1 MEGAAAGDRVGAR
14 GGGAAAGEGAAGLP
28 EEGEGSGAPLSG
40 DAWLE
45 NQTQRVFSGIAE
57 LAGGELRATAEEF
70 QLLENVNRV
79 AAARYAEIA
88 DTVGSL
94 EGVMQ
99 EIVDQ
104 HASLATHVAE
114 IEAVDKSVRGLEDTV
129 AALDAYTAK
138 LAAAASS
145 ALEKSP

>member
-57 LAGGELRATAEEF
+57 LAGGAATG
-70 QLLENVNRV
+70 Q
-79 AAARYAEIA
+79 AR
-88 DTVGSL
+88 G
-94 EGVMQ
+94 MQ
-99 EIVDQ
+99 ED
-104 HASLATHVAE
+104 ASATHGGSRGR
-114 IEAVDKSVRGLEDTV
+114 VDV
-129 AALDAYTAK
+129 AALSERSHSGDGSPLIQQRACIVQAPMKAPRGPLLPRCVHIVLET
-138 LAAAASS
+138 LAD
-145 ALEKSP
+145 PG